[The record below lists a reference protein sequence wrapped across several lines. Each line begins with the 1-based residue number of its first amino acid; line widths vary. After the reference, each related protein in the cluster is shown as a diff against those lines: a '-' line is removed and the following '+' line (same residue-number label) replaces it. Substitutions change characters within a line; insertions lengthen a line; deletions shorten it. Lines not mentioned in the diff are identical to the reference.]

1 MDMASNGS
9 FSLLLLSVFIPLS
22 TCGQVT
28 EAPSSPSSGR
38 LTAAADTLSVA
49 AKVDKSEAEWREELP
64 HMACFVLREKG
75 TERAFTGEYW
85 DHHEQGV
92 YSCAGCGQAL
102 FDSDHKFE
110 SGTGWPSFF
119 QPAAGS
125 AVLEEEDDSWGMR
138 RVEVLCS
145 SCGGHLGHVFED
157 GPRPTGLR
165 YCINSAALSFVRD
178 TTEAHGGKGGQGVRY
193 D

>member
-1 MDMASNGS
+1 MNSLP
-9 FSLLLLSVFIPLS
+9 LLLTPLVFLA
-22 TCGQVT
+22 VT
-28 EAPSSPSSGR
+28 LPSCTAQTPNAQAEDSPILDS
-38 LTAAADTLSVA
+38 LEVQ
-49 AKVDKSEAEWREELP
+49 KSEAEWREELP

-75 TERAFTGEYW
+75 TERAFTGEFW
-85 DHHEQGV
+85 DHHEKGV
-92 YSCAGCGQAL
+92 YRCAGCGQAL
-102 FDSDHKFE
+102 FDSEHKFE

-119 QPAAGS
+119 QPAEGTAI
-125 AVLEEEDDSWGMR
+125 LEEEDDSWGMR

-165 YCINSAALSFVRD
+165 YCINSAALAFDADSTSV
-178 TTEAHGGKGGQGVRY
+178 QGVRY

>member
-1 MDMASNGS
+1 MMSYN
-9 FSLLLLSVFIPLS
+9 SLPTGILFVLSVICFSACRAQSDGP
-22 TCGQVT
+22 
-28 EAPSSPSSGR
+28 PSEPASDSLAVS
-38 LTAAADTLSVA
+38 
-49 AKVDKSEAEWREELP
+49 KSESEWREELP

-75 TERAFTGEYW
+75 TERAFTGEFW
-85 DHHEQGV
+85 DHHEKGM
-92 YSCAGCGQAL
+92 YACAGCGQAL

-119 QPAAGS
+119 QPAGGTAI
-125 AVLEEEDDSWGMR
+125 LEKEDDSWGMR

-165 YCINSAALSFVRD
+165 YCINSAALKFESDSASVQ
-178 TTEAHGGKGGQGVRY
+178 TVKY

>member
-1 MDMASNGS
+1 MNK
-9 FSLLLLSVFIPLS
+9 LLSFPLTLIAAV
-22 TCGQVT
+22 TCLASCSAQD
-28 EAPSSPSSGR
+28 APIDANGASSDSSGV
-38 LTAAADTLSVA
+38 S
-49 AKVDKSEAEWREELP
+49 KSESEWREELP

-75 TERAFTGEYW
+75 TERAFTGDYW
-85 DHHEQGV
+85 DHHEKGV
-92 YSCAGCGQAL
+92 YQCAGCGHAL

-119 QPAAGS
+119 QPAEGAS
-125 AVLEEEDDSWGMR
+125 ITEHEDDSWGMR

-145 SCGGHLGHVFED
+145 ACGGHLGHVFED

-165 YCINSAALSFVRD
+165 YCINSAALKF
-178 TTEAHGGKGGQGVRY
+178 EADSTRSEEIQGIRF

>member
-1 MDMASNGS
+1 MNTLP
-9 FSLLLLSVFIPLS
+9 LLLTPLVLLAVNL
-22 TCGQVT
+22 TCCTAQT
-28 EAPSSPSSGR
+28 PNAQAENAPILDS
-38 LTAAADTLSVA
+38 LEVQ
-49 AKVDKSEAEWREELP
+49 KSEAEWREELP

-75 TERAFTGEYW
+75 TERAFTGEFW
-85 DHHEQGV
+85 DHHEKGV
-92 YSCAGCGQAL
+92 YRCAGCGQAL
-102 FDSDHKFE
+102 FDSEHKFE

-119 QPAAGS
+119 QPAEGTAI
-125 AVLEEEDDSWGMR
+125 LEEEDDSWGMR

-165 YCINSAALSFVRD
+165 YCINSAALAFDADSTSV
-178 TTEAHGGKGGQGVRY
+178 QGIRY

>member
-1 MDMASNGS
+1 MNTP
-9 FSLLLLSVFIPLS
+9 SLHLIPLALFMA
-22 TCGQVT
+22 TFTGC
-28 EAPSSPSSGR
+28 
-38 LTAAADTLSVA
+38 TAQTPHDHTGDTTTPDSLEVQ
-49 AKVDKSEAEWREELP
+49 KSEAEWREELP

-75 TERAFTGEYW
+75 TERAFSGEFW

-92 YSCAGCGQAL
+92 YRCAGCGQAL
-102 FDSDHKFE
+102 FDSEHKFE

-119 QPAAGS
+119 QPAEGS

-145 SCGGHLGHVFED
+145 YCGGHLGHVFED

-165 YCINSAALSFVRD
+165 YCINSAALAF
-178 TTEAHGGKGGQGVRY
+178 EADSTSVQGVRY

>member
-1 MDMASNGS
+1 MNTLS
-9 FSLLLLSVFIPLS
+9 FHLIPLALLVA
-22 TCGQVT
+22 T
-28 EAPSSPSSGR
+28 
-38 LTAAADTLSVA
+38 LTSCTAQTQHTQAEDTTTPDSLEVQ
-49 AKVDKSEAEWREELP
+49 KSEAEWREELP

-75 TERAFTGEYW
+75 TERAFTGEFW

-92 YSCAGCGQAL
+92 YRCAGCGQAL
-102 FDSDHKFE
+102 FDSEHKFE

-119 QPAAGS
+119 KPAEGS

-165 YCINSAALSFVRD
+165 YCINSAALAF
-178 TTEAHGGKGGQGVRY
+178 EADSTSVQGVRY

>member
-1 MDMASNGS
+1 MNTLPLFLTPLALLAVTLTSCTAQTPNAQITDSS
-9 FSLLLLSVFIPLS
+9 TLDSLEV
-22 TCGQVT
+22 Q
-28 EAPSSPSSGR
+28 
-38 LTAAADTLSVA
+38 
-49 AKVDKSEAEWREELP
+49 KSEAAWREELP

-75 TERAFTGEYW
+75 TERAFTGEFW
-85 DHHEQGV
+85 DHHEKGV
-92 YSCAGCGQAL
+92 YRCAGCGQAL
-102 FDSDHKFE
+102 FDSEHKFE

-119 QPAAGS
+119 QPAEGTAI
-125 AVLEEEDDSWGMR
+125 LEEEDDSWGMR

-165 YCINSAALSFVRD
+165 YCINSAALAFDADSTSV
-178 TTEAHGGKGGQGVRY
+178 QGVRY

>member
-1 MDMASNGS
+1 MHCDMTRLPLPSL
-9 FSLLLLSVFIPLS
+9 SLLLFLGLLTGCSAQTDRSVH
-22 TCGQVT
+22 TDT
-28 EAPSSPSSGR
+28 PSAS
-38 LTAAADTLSVA
+38 DTLAVT
-49 AKVDKSEAEWREELP
+49 KSEAEWKEELP

-75 TERAFTGEYW
+75 TERAFTGEFW
-85 DHHEQGV
+85 DHHEKGV
-92 YSCAGCGQAL
+92 YRCAGCGQAL

-119 QPAAGS
+119 QPAEGS

-145 SCGGHLGHVFED
+145 ACGGHLGHVFED

-165 YCINSAALSFVRD
+165 YCINSAALAFDADSTSV
-178 TTEAHGGKGGQGVRY
+178 QGVKY